1 MEVKELMNP
10 SVVTIEPTA
19 SAALAARLISRHNVG
34 ALPVC
39 GRTGGCAGWS
49 QTGILYCGVAAEE
62 DPAQT
67 LVRDIMTRAARRSP
81 QDDCREATRLMSVQQ
96 VRRLP
101 VVEDGRLVGIVSLA
115 DLARS
120 QRFDME
126 AAQALGRSRKY
137 HPPPLLRAGQRPGET
152 DELAEQLIPA
162 LAQLVKQLQ
171 HSKRP
176 GIPGPAAQEG
186 EAQGGEQGTPAQAV
200 RSRDSRRVPPRPSS
214 SRRVETDWK

>member
-39 GRTGGCAGWS
+39 GADRDIVLRC
-49 QTGILYCGVAAEE
+49 VAAEE

-67 LVRDIMTRAARRSP
+67 LVRDIMTRGCTAVSP
-81 QDDCREATRLMSVQQ
+81 RDDCREATRLMSVQQ

-126 AAQALGRSRKY
+126 AAQALGEIS
-137 HPPPLLRAGQRPGET
+137 EN
-152 DELAEQLIPA
+152 I
-162 LAQLVKQLQ
+162 
-171 HSKRP
+171 
-176 GIPGPAAQEG
+176 I
-186 EAQGGEQGTPAQAV
+186 
-200 RSRDSRRVPPRPSS
+200 RRRF
-214 SRRVETDWK
+214 